1 MLFNKQATEIINL
14 ATNKDPELEQILKYA
29 LSKLTDGQKEKIKN
43 GENFSIA
50 DFYDN
55 GSCKNSVQFEIR
67 PDYLDTTLQIV
78 NYEENG
84 ESTEYELDVF
94 GFDKQA
100 VEDLDNETSIENLKK
115 YFTANLLFNFKICF
129 YDMNKNLNF
138 IKEYVLELG
147 KVKNDYV
154 LNYNRSSKHFIL
166 DRDDNSMVEAESV
179 TSIEK
184 EELDNIA
191 GLGDSVSL

>member
-115 YFTANLLFNFKICF
+115 ITGETKE
-129 YDMNKNLNF
+129 D
-138 IKEYVLELG
+138 IKQKGIVYRKLATIVG
-147 KVKNDYV
+147 IIIGI
-154 LNYNRSSKHFIL
+154 IL
-166 DRDDNSMVEAESV
+166 
-179 TSIEK
+179 I
-184 EELDNIA
+184 
-191 GLGDSVSL
+191 